1 VEKLKI
7 ALYWCSSCGGC
18 EESVLDLADDL
29 LGIAES
35 VDILFWPVAIDM
47 KYHDVEMIPDGG
59 IAATLIN
66 GAIRMG
72 NQERI
77 AGILRKKSKLII
89 AHGSCAHTGG
99 IVGLA
104 NFYNSRDILNRAFIE
119 VPSANNPQRI
129 LPGDETKECQP
140 ELRLPHFY
148 NTVKALDQ
156 VVEVD
161 YYIPGC
167 PPTPSLIKNALGAIL
182 QQELPSKGSVLA
194 EKKALCYFCSRK
206 ESKPDIVRIKRFKRL
221 YEKEWDSTR
230 CFLDQ
235 ELICLGPATRGGCG
249 ERCIKANMPCR
260 GCFGPPDNVTDQGA
274 KILSFLASFFESPN
288 EKELKKL
295 FGSIPDPAGL
305 FYRYS
310 LASSILKGTIT
321 KQDQDNE
328 ETNLN

>member
-1 VEKLKI
+1 VKKPKI
-7 ALYWCSSCGGC
+7 ALYWCSGCGGC

-29 LGIAES
+29 LHIAES
-35 VDILFWPVAIDM
+35 VDILFWPVAIDI
-47 KYHDVEMIPDGG
+47 KYHDVEMIPDGE
-59 IAATLIN
+59 ITATLIN
-66 GAIRMG
+66 GAVRMD

-77 AGILRKKSKLII
+77 AGVLRKKSKLII
-89 AHGSCAHTGG
+89 AHGSCAHLGG
-99 IVGLA
+99 VVGLA
-104 NFYNSRDILNRAFIE
+104 NFFERRDILNRAFIE
-119 VPSANNPQRI
+119 VPTVKNPQRI
-129 LPGDETKECQP
+129 LPGNETKECQT
-140 ELRLPHFY
+140 ELRLPNFY

-167 PPTPSLIKNALGAIL
+167 PPTPQLIKNALDVIL

-206 ESKPDIVRIKRFKRL
+206 ESKPDVVRIKKFKRL
-221 YEKEWDSTR
+221 YEKEWDPIR

-274 KILSFLASFFESPN
+274 KILSFLASFFESTN

-295 FGSIPDPAGL
+295 FDSIPDPAGL

-310 LASSILKGTIT
+310 LASSILKGTII
-321 KQDQDNE
+321 KQRNE

>member
-1 VEKLKI
+1 MKKPKI
-7 ALYWCSSCGGC
+7 ALYWCSGCGGC

-29 LGIAES
+29 LDIAES

-47 KYHDVEMIPDGG
+47 KYHDVETIPDGE
-59 IAATLIN
+59 ITAALIN

-77 AGILRKKSKLII
+77 ARLLRKKSRLII
-89 AHGSCAHTGG
+89 AHGSCAHIGG

-104 NFYNSRDILNRAFIE
+104 NFYESRDILNRAFIE
-119 VPSANNPQRI
+119 VPTLKNPQRM
-129 LPGDETKECQP
+129 LPGNETKEFQT
-140 ELRLPHFY
+140 ELRLPNFY

-167 PPTPSLIKNALGAIL
+167 PPTPQLIKNALGAIL

-206 ESKPDIVRIKRFKRL
+206 ESKPDVLRIKKFKRL
-221 YEKEWDSTR
+221 YEKEWDPTR

-274 KILSFLASFFESPN
+274 KILSFLASFFESTN

-295 FGSIPDPAGL
+295 FDSIPDPAGL

-310 LASSILKGTIT
+310 LASSILKGTII
-321 KQDQDNE
+321 KQRNE
-328 ETNLN
+328 KTNIN